1 MTTETLGLSVKV
13 TPQEDESLSS
23 FILRTA
29 RSNGA
34 SIHWL
39 MNNYRTR
46 NSDQIKISDISRLD
60 VCPSNVLDIGLIEEH
75 LCLEIG
81 SLSKLSLQNIMEK
94 FKGDGRPENS
104 RIMRGMIR
112 RNFHYCPVCLYESDY
127 YSLLWRI
134 ESINFCFKHYVKLIS
149 VCESCKRS
157 ISYSSI
163 EQIGYCPYCK
173 SKMASAFGNSEKI
186 DLLELSE
193 ETRKRDILK
202 ELLLNES
209 FNVDSKDIAMRIL
222 YVSSKRELLS
232 GFYKQIGIQENYLL
246 QFARSSMN
254 HKRSIHLNTLIRF
267 LCELKLTFKEF
278 MKIDVTR
285 EFKEFILNNNVVRN
299 STRYF
304 CQAPWCISYQKT
316 GSLRFTGTNV
326 KGKGKQ
332 RLKWYMCCYECG
344 CEYAIVEDTLIER
357 SYFIKG
363 YLRLKDKDI
372 SQLSKKEISLIT
384 CLTKSQIRRLYA
396 YLTGRG
402 LTCTSGYKYDDHL
415 VVDFV
420 DALTAGE
427 RISNIVKWPCWDNEE
442 HYFVYRYHTRVI
454 QALIMKKNN
463 QPHRKNK
470 NDIKYELATAC
481 KQLIQSDMKI
491 TNHEISKTLGIT
503 VQTLTKWGL
512 HEYIKKIKHTQKV
525 LQRRRKIEIWMK
537 QIEVFFR
544 DEWDMDMGMKLIY
557 ERLHLSQSYLC
568 GYAPKV
574 NTFIREKRI
583 QLSRNGKTYK

>member
-1 MTTETLGLSVKV
+1 MTTEALGLSVKV

-23 FILRTA
+23 FILRAA

-60 VCPSNVLDIGLIEEH
+60 VCPSNLLDIGLIEKH

-134 ESINFCFKHYVKLIS
+134 ESINFCFKHYVKLLS
-149 VCESCKRS
+149 VCKSCKRS

-163 EQIGYCPYCK
+163 GQIGYCPYCK
-173 SKMASAFGNSEKI
+173 SKMASACGSSENI

-209 FNVDSKDIAMRIL
+209 FDVDSKDIAMRIL
-222 YVSSKRELLS
+222 YVSSKKGLLR

-246 QFARSSMN
+246 QFARNSMN

-278 MKIDVTR
+278 MKIEVTR
-285 EFKEFILNNNVVRN
+285 KFKEFILNNNVLRN

-304 CQAPWCISYQKT
+304 CQAPWCISYHKA

-326 KGKGKQ
+326 KGKGQQ

-363 YLRLKDKDI
+363 YLQLKDKDI

-384 CLTKSQIRRLYA
+384 CLTKSQSRRLFA

-415 VVDFV
+415 VADFV
-420 DALTAGE
+420 NALTAGE

-442 HYFVYRYHTRVI
+442 LYFVYRYHTRVM
-454 QALIMKKNN
+454 QALMMKKNK
-463 QPHRKNK
+463 QPYRKDK
-470 NDIKYELATAC
+470 KDIKNELTAIC
-481 KQLIQSDMKI
+481 EQFMYSDKKI
-491 TNHEISKTLGIT
+491 TNHAIYEALGIT
-503 VQTLTKWGL
+503 IQTLAKWGL
-512 HEYIKKIKHTQKV
+512 HEYIKEMKHTQKIF
-525 LQRRRKIEIWMK
+525 QRRKKIEGWLK
-537 QIEVFFR
+537 RIEVFFHE
-544 DEWDMDMGMKLIY
+544 EWENDMEMKLIY
-557 ERLHLSQSYLC
+557 ERLNLSQSYVC
-568 GYAPKV
+568 GYAPEV
-574 NTFIREKRI
+574 NTFIREKRKE
-583 QLSRNGKTYK
+583 LSTDGKTCI